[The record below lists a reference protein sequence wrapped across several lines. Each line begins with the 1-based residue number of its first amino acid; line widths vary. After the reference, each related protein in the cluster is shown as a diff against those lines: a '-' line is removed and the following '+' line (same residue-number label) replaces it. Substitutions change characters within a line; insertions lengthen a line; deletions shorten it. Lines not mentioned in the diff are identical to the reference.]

1 MGFEYKSETWAVVLL
16 LRNVVPANPLIANV
30 IMKAAMFPQRNKK
43 VFDLSKENHQFTFCL
58 FEYIRFYAF
67 EKSKALAA

>member
-1 MGFEYKSETWAVVLL
+1 
-16 LRNVVPANPLIANV
+16 
-30 IMKAAMFPQRNKK
+30 MKAAMFPQRNKL

-67 EKSKALAA
+67 EKSKALVA